1 MKHVKAI
8 PTGGIRYLYPLTGSP
23 DWYWG
28 TDYTDGD
35 LYEAEELWQAGH
47 RIRQNRV
54 ILVQRETGAVLE
66 PIQAQPGQYFGQPGF
81 ADGQPLLLLADF
93 PAGEIRL
100 LAYGPET
107 NAAEPIVILPRSAVQ
122 DCYNLMPHLSPL
134 CLTRQ
139 TGDTFEIVW
148 PERVSFPIAPQ
159 ESFCFRDGVRL
170 YFERWYEDPD
180 YRTELIVRDLTGAV
194 LDQHPGTAQQM
205 PDGQLW
211 VLE

>member
-1 MKHVKAI
+1 MVKRI
-8 PTGGIRYLYPLTGSP
+8 PTGGIGYLHPLTGSP

-28 TDYTDGD
+28 TDHTHGD
-35 LYEAEELWQAGH
+35 LYEAEELWQNG
-47 RIRQNRV
+47 RPIRQNRL
-54 ILVQRETGAVLE
+54 ILVRRETGEVLE
-66 PIQAQPGQYFGQPGF
+66 PIRAKPGQYFGQPGF
-81 ADGQPLLLLADF
+81 ADGRPLLLLADF

-100 LAYGPET
+100 LACSAEADT
-107 NAAEPIVILPRSAVQ
+107 VEPIVTLPRSAVK

-139 TGDTFEIVW
+139 TADTFEIVW

-159 ESFCFRDGVRL
+159 ETFCFRDGERL

-180 YRTELIVRDLTGAV
+180 YRTEVVVRDLDGNI
-194 LDQHPGTAQQM
+194 LDQRPGAAQQM

-211 VLE
+211 TLE